1 MSPAH
6 LYSALVTKTVTQLS
20 YAEATAVKSSA
31 RLLEKRGVDCTW
43 RCEEVCTHYGI
54 YYKVYGHLP
63 PRSSATR
70 SSDKQRNDN
79 GKDANF

>member
-1 MSPAH
+1 
-6 LYSALVTKTVTQLS
+6 LYSVLVTKTVTQLS
-20 YAEATAVKSSA
+20 YAEYGSVAPATAVKSSA

-63 PRSSATR
+63 P
-70 SSDKQRNDN
+70 N
-79 GKDANF
+79 